1 MTETDRLA
9 ALKAF
14 EVLDTPPEPAFERLT
29 ALAADLFDAP
39 MALVSLID
47 EERQWFKSRQGVDDA
62 CTPRDQAFCRF
73 ALDLSPGETLV
84 VPDATADP
92 RFAANP
98 LVTGPMGL
106 RFYAGAVL
114 TTAEGAALG
123 TLCILDTV
131 PRPRPSDRQLRRLAS
146 LAEMVVE
153 TLEARSWRIAH
164 ERESALLGLA
174 EAMSGIGAWRLSL
187 SSQRVTWSDAVYAI
201 HGVSRDTFDPNLE
214 DAIGFYHPDDR
225 PMVSHF
231 IERAQSTGEGFD
243 FQLRL
248 LTRDGAERTVSAR
261 GLGEADQTGRVVAV
275 YGVFQ
280 DVTDH
285 VEALK
290 AARRGE
296 ARFRSLADNMGDVIT
311 RIRLDGHSGY
321 ISPAIEDLL
330 GYEPTEMVGR
340 TAQAFVHPDDRV
352 LLLDVFAAL
361 ATGSDHRTLE
371 HRAVRKDGGIIWVET
386 HFKLVRDAE
395 GQPSEAVAVIRDITA
410 RRAMEEALADSE
422 QRYRT
427 LADNISDILVRF
439 GRDGIVRY
447 ISPACRSL
455 GIVPEE
461 TVGESIFNLVAPGHL
476 NHSQALV
483 DGLFA
488 GIAPDGVTRRE
499 HLIHTRDGRE
509 IWLEGSPKLVFDE
522 AGEIIE
528 AVTVLRD
535 ITSRKALEAELIAAR
550 AAAEAAAAA
559 KAEFL
564 ANMSHEIRTPLT
576 AVIGFSGLLATT
588 PDLPPKAQDHVRRI
602 QSGGRALL
610 ATVNDILDF
619 SKLEAGQVE
628 IRPEVCDPAIVVRE
642 ALELFEAN
650 ADAKGLTLTLEGEA
664 PNSLSLD
671 PGRLRQILL
680 NLIGNGV
687 KFTDQGGVTVRL
699 TWADDRLWVGVTD
712 SGAGISPENQALLFR
727 KFSQVDAS
735 ATRRHGGTGLGLAIC
750 RGLAEAMGG
759 EIGVDSAPG
768 HGSTFWVVLPAP
780 PATAAGPVRAV
791 PAAPINGLG
800 DLSGAR
806 VLVADDNPA
815 NRNLAR
821 ALLEALGA
829 DCLLV
834 ADGEEAVKAAQRQ
847 VFDLILMD
855 IRMPGLGGI
864 EAARAIRTGRGPND
878 GVPILAFTAER
889 ERGGLDPVFAGVID
903 KPIEPEALQAA
914 VDLALNPPITR
925 ETSHAA

>member
-14 EVLDTPPEPAFERLT
+14 EVLDTPAEPAFDRLT

-131 PRPRPSDRQLRRLAS
+131 PRPRPSDRQLRQLAS

-153 TLEARSWRIAH
+153 SLVTRRRTLEA
-164 ERESALLGLA
+164 ERERALVGLA
-174 EAMSGIGAWRLSL
+174 EQMSGIGAWRYHCASGQLA
-187 SSQRVTWSDAVYAI
+187 WSDAVFAI
-201 HGVSRDTFDPNLE
+201 HGVDRADFDPN
-214 DAIGFYHPDDR
+214 AIETTDFYHPDDR
-225 PMVSHF
+225 ARVRENF
-231 IERAQSTGEGFD
+231 RAAIEN
-243 FQLRL
+243 
-248 LTRDGAERTVSAR
+248 
-261 GLGEADQTGRVVAV
+261 GLGFEYQARIIDHDLRERIITCKTACELHPAGRVISVFGVIQDITDQVA
-275 YGVFQ
+275 
-280 DVTDH
+280 
-285 VEALK
+285 ALA

-296 ARFRSLADNMGDVIT
+296 VRFRSLADNMGDVIT
-311 RIRLDGHSGY
+311 RIRLDGRSGY

-330 GYEPTEMVGR
+330 GYKPTEMIGHS
-340 TAQAFVHPDDRV
+340 AQSFVHPDDRP
-352 LLLDVFAAL
+352 LIFDVYADL
-361 ATGSDHRTLE
+361 AGGADNRTLE
-371 HRAVRKDGGIIWVET
+371 HRAVRKDGGVVWVET

-395 GQPSEAVAVIRDITA
+395 GQPLEMVAVIRDITA

-439 GRDGIVRY
+439 GPDGIVRY
-447 ISPACRSL
+447 VSPSCRSL

-476 NHSQALV
+476 DHSQALV

-499 HLIHTRDGRE
+499 HLVHTRDGRD

-522 AGEIIE
+522 SGEIIE

-588 PDLPPKAQDHVRRI
+588 PDLPAKAQDHVRRI

-664 PNSLSLD
+664 PGSLSLD

-680 NLIGNGV
+680 NLIGNAV

-735 ATRRHGGTGLGLAIC
+735 STRRHGGTGLGLAIC

-759 EIGVDSAPG
+759 EIGVDSTPG
-768 HGSTFWVVLPAP
+768 QGSTFWFVLPAP
-780 PATAAGPVRAV
+780 AATTAGSGGGLPTAPVDDQ
-791 PAAPINGLG
+791 G

-834 ADGEEAVKAAQRQ
+834 ADGEEAVKVAQCQ
-847 VFDLILMD
+847 VFDLILLD

-864 EAARAIRTGRGPND
+864 EAARAIRAGGGPND

-903 KPIEPEALQAA
+903 KPIELEALQAVVA
-914 VDLALNPPITR
+914 LALNPPTT
-925 ETSHAA
+925 EESSHAA